1 MEHFFQDLK
10 YSLRTLRQQR
20 AFTIAAVAT
29 LALGIGATTAV
40 FSVVNAVLLR
50 PFPFPDAG
58 RIVLFMNTS
67 PNGNSFPAASPAK
80 FAHWRRQTD
89 AVRDASAYRSV
100 LVNYTGGDTPEQ
112 VTTEQVSPPFFHLL
126 GATPALGRTFTTDE
140 DLPTAGKVA
149 VLSYGWW
156 TRRFAADRA
165 IVGKTISL
173 SGEPYV
179 VIGVIGKGFD
189 QSDLGDTPD
198 LWTMFPID
206 PNTQDQA
213 HYFRVLGR
221 LAPGVTLAQAQAKL
235 AQSAAAYRE
244 RFPRLDRAEGGFSV
258 EPMQKVFVRNSQSL
272 LVVLMSAVAGV
283 LLIACA
289 NVANL
294 LLVRAT
300 VRKRELAIRAAMGAD
315 RGRIIRQLLTESV
328 LLSIAGGAAG
338 LTLGLVG
345 IRSLMSI
352 NTANLPRLGDG
363 GAAIQLDWRLAV
375 FTIAVSIVTGLLFGV
390 APALQA
396 ARQDLSG
403 TLRDGTGASAGRAQ
417 SSCAFDP
424 RGGRDRARAGARDRL
439 RTLDSHIAGTPRRRA
454 RVRRV
459 ERVDDDHVVHGSEV
473 SDGDVRRA
481 SHSRRRRSLAHG
493 LRCRA
498 RERFVLRAASRRVR
512 PAVPRGRQGAS
523 RGTAVS
529 RRRRLESPCRRD
541 TSRCSRSRC
550 FAAER
555 SPIATTRTRLRWPSS
570 TKRWRRRRGRTA
582 IPSTIG

>member
-126 GATPALGRTFTTDE
+126 GATPVLGRMFTTGE

-179 VIGVIGKGFD
+179 VIGVIGNGFD

-221 LAPGVTLAQAQAKL
+221 LAPGVTLAQAQARL
-235 AQSAAAYRE
+235 DAIGGRV
-244 RFPRLDRAEGGFSV
+244 PRALPTLDRAEGR
-258 EPMQKVFVRNSQSL
+258 P
-272 LVVLMSAVAGV
+272 SA
-283 LLIACA
+283 
-289 NVANL
+289 
-294 LLVRAT
+294 
-300 VRKRELAIRAAMGAD
+300 
-315 RGRIIRQLLTESV
+315 
-328 LLSIAGGAAG
+328 
-338 LTLGLVG
+338 
-345 IRSLMSI
+345 
-352 NTANLPRLGDG
+352 
-363 GAAIQLDWRLAV
+363 W
-375 FTIAVSIVTGLLFGV
+375 
-390 APALQA
+390 
-396 ARQDLSG
+396 
-403 TLRDGTGASAGRAQ
+403 
-417 SSCAFDP
+417 
-424 RGGRDRARAGARDRL
+424 
-439 RTLDSHIAGTPRRRA
+439 
-454 RVRRV
+454 
-459 ERVDDDHVVHGSEV
+459 
-473 SDGDVRRA
+473 
-481 SHSRRRRSLAHG
+481 SRCRRSSSAT
-493 LRCRA
+493 R
-498 RERFVLRAASRRVR
+498 
-512 PAVPRGRQGAS
+512 
-523 RGTAVS
+523 
-529 RRRRLESPCRRD
+529 
-541 TSRCSRSRC
+541 SRS
-550 FAAER
+550 
-555 SPIATTRTRLRWPSS
+555 SS
-570 TKRWRRRRGRTA
+570 
-582 IPSTIG
+582 S